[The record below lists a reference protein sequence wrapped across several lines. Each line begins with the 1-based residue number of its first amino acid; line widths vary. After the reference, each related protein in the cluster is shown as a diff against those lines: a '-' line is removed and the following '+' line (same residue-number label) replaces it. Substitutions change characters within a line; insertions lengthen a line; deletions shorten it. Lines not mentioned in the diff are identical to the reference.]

1 MSKSSA
7 RVRGYF
13 EARLDRLRLVGEE
26 PTPPRGWIRAIRDSL
41 GMSGTELA
49 ARMGVGQSTVS
60 GLEHSEVQGTIRL
73 DTLRRAADSLGCD
86 LVYYLSPRTTLE
98 ATVRQQARR
107 KALVQLEESGLSGS
121 GEDPSEDL
129 TSQDVSGD
137 IGALLERLTAAH
149 MDQPGLW
156 S

>member
-7 RVRGYF
+7 RVRSYF
-13 EARLDRLRLVGEE
+13 EARLDRLRLVGGE

-49 ARMGVGQSTVS
+49 VRMGVGQSTVS
-60 GLEHSEVQGTIRL
+60 GLEHSEVHGTIRL
-73 DTLRRAADSLGCD
+73 DTLRRAADALGCD

-98 ATVRQQARR
+98 AAVHDQARR
-107 KALVQLEESGLSGS
+107 KALQQLEESGLAGS
-121 GEDPSEDL
+121 GEDPPEDHR
-129 TSQDVSGD
+129 
-137 IGALLERLTAAH
+137 ALLERLTAAH
-149 MDQPGLW
+149 MDGPGLW

>member
-7 RVRGYF
+7 RVRQYY
-13 EARLDRLRLVGEE
+13 EARLERLRLVGEE
-26 PTPPRGWIRAIRDSL
+26 PTPPVGWIRAIRTSL

-73 DTLRRAADSLGCD
+73 DTLRRAAEALDCD

-98 ATVRQQARR
+98 KAVRDQARR
-107 KALVQLEESGLSGS
+107 KAAEELSESGL
-121 GEDPSEDL
+121 
-129 TSQDVSGD
+129 TGD
-137 IGALLERLTAAH
+137 DDDSTEGPRGLLERVTTAH
-149 MDQPGLW
+149 MDRPGLW